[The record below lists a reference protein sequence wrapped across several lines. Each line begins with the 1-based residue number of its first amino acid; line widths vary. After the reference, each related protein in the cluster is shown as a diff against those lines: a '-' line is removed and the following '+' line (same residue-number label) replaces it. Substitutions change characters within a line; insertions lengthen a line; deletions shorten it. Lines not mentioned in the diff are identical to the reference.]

1 MSRRCHCLSSSQKTT
16 RRVSTGLG
24 ICPSNTAE
32 SSPQL
37 FDSTVA
43 KLWQTTV
50 LPASPGWFHVNRGE
64 YPIVNSHTICE
75 KKPKKSTGENFH
87 PFCTCLMLS
96 EWLME
101 KPLGV
106 VSSSILCPT
115 WLKFAVAVSTKK
127 KTYLGNLQDL
137 VKIHSRKAMST
148 KRIDPNIWEIRDS
161 NLLYIFLLWYNFNI
175 PWTIPYYY
183 YMVSNVHELSK
194 RIPPFARIL

>member
-1 MSRRCHCLSSSQKTT
+1 MGTTGPGWSNFAGWGQGDSTLWHGSQGHGCKKMSRRCHCLSSSQKTT
-16 RRVSTGLG
+16 RCVSTGLG

-127 KTYLGNLQDL
+127 K
-137 VKIHSRKAMST
+137 
-148 KRIDPNIWEIRDS
+148 PIWETFRT
-161 NLLYIFLLWYNFNI
+161 W
-175 PWTIPYYY
+175 
-183 YMVSNVHELSK
+183 
-194 RIPPFARIL
+194 